1 MSMLDWVETGALV
14 IVVFLMIGVFRLLYA
29 HTTTLIVQTTAINHQ
44 AQKINSL
51 VDVWEPQLAYLESEM
66 DGRIRDME
74 QMYNALGEVSRLLAY
89 VQETMN
95 TETDEQETE
104 D

>member
-66 DGRIRDME
+66 DGRTRDME
-74 QMYNALGEVSRLLAY
+74 QIHDALGEVSLLLAC

-95 TETDEQETE
+95 TETDEQETG

>member
-29 HTTTLIVQTTAINHQ
+29 HTTTLIVQTKAINHQ

-51 VDVWEPQLAYLESEM
+51 VDVWEPKIAYLDAEM

-74 QMYNALGEVSRLLAY
+74 QIHDALGEVSRLLSY

-95 TETDEQETE
+95 TET
-104 D
+104 